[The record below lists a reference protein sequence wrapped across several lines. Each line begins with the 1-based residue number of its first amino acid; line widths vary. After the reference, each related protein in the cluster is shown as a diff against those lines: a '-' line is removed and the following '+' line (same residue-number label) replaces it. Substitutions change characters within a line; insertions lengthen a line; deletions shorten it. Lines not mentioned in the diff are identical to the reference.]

1 MAALAACPCCAVV
14 HLDQVTPVD
23 TFFCERGVLE
33 LMVEWREKEGNAKKP
48 HGAMFPCGR
57 SDVTRVG
64 GSACREEGGCSTEE
78 EQCLIYTVTAPFYH
92 AMEGEEKCTSSQARL
107 IVPATADLP
116 GLRISLVFL
125 LRFCSLFQLGQ
136 PQRPLASPR
145 ATVATRAS
153 PPAPPEVEEGGGAAQ
168 PSSTEG
174 RPAPPAPTRSLG
186 WRRGAAPRP
195 TAPPQTR

>member
-14 HLDQVTPVD
+14 HMDQVTPVD

-92 AMEGEEKCTSSQARL
+92 AMVPFLIPDKKIYDKTVEIKTAAAKIKKDSGKNNARVIEDRQHFERRLDSTFAIFKQDFKANIKKCPVRYFS
-107 IVPATADLP
+107 
-116 GLRISLVFL
+116 
-125 LRFCSLFQLGQ
+125 
-136 PQRPLASPR
+136 
-145 ATVATRAS
+145 
-153 PPAPPEVEEGGGAAQ
+153 
-168 PSSTEG
+168 
-174 RPAPPAPTRSLG
+174 
-186 WRRGAAPRP
+186 
-195 TAPPQTR
+195 

>member
-64 GSACREEGGCSTEE
+64 GECV
-78 EQCLIYTVTAPFYH
+78 Q
-92 AMEGEEKCTSSQARL
+92 
-107 IVPATADLP
+107 
-116 GLRISLVFL
+116 
-125 LRFCSLFQLGQ
+125 
-136 PQRPLASPR
+136 
-145 ATVATRAS
+145 
-153 PPAPPEVEEGGGAAQ
+153 GGGGVQHRGGAV
-168 PSSTEG
+168 PHLHG
-174 RPAPPAPTRSLG
+174 DGPLLPRHGSLPDTG
-186 WRRGAAPRP
+186 
-195 TAPPQTR
+195 QENL